1 MASQAGICVKILK
14 EKKSAEVS
22 VRSYLKAVMIKRMK
36 ESVLILI
43 NTKGIESKIYINILS
58 NLEHSLFFGSLSQKS
73 IWISQS

>member
-1 MASQAGICVKILK
+1 
-14 EKKSAEVS
+14 
-22 VRSYLKAVMIKRMK
+22 MIKRMK